1 MGAMSQAPHRS
12 ITRRG
17 DEPMLEIGDKIRM
30 EEGIVGVVLARYIP
44 SGRQDQVCYVVE
56 LLPDDEEKATP

>member
-1 MGAMSQAPHRS
+1 
-12 ITRRG
+12 
-17 DEPMLEIGDKIRM
+17 MLEIGDKIRM